1 MTRSLRLPRL
11 SRLLLLAAALA
22 ALAVVFVHAA
32 PIARAGTAATLG
44 DEERLLGVGTLTVG
58 NGGSWRGYIH
68 SPSTGQLTRTWF
80 TYQGVNYT
88 IRWLNE
94 HNTSD
99 FLILELD
106 KAIVPSLKSG
116 LVLHIED
123 RRFALADGVIN
134 PNNSRQIRW
143 ANSGESWTAGEQFHV
158 TITYTDYW
166 SATLNV
172 KTVNGLGCQTSSST
186 TSNQCGHPPTLS
198 DNSITL
204 DGTTHTISG
213 VRLFVQGAERNL
225 WFELANHSGT
235 YGAVTA
241 LERYTL
247 YVGDKPFHF
256 TDATAVS
263 STNANAYWTN
273 AGLTWSAGQTVQ
285 LRLTKR
291 IFTGVTFLDDT
302 TSLPTDA
309 LSLAE
314 NGESVFQIVLPRDPG
329 ASETVTVRLSK
340 MITGCAGCPNSHV
353 GDPGAVL
360 IDNPS
365 RDIDSNPETVTV
377 TFGGGT
383 NGNWNQAVRV
393 RVRGVPDAD
402 GQHEHVLIVATVST
416 ASGNHPWYNS
426 RDGANGIFVTVT
438 DGTDDGRGSPGT
450 EADLGRLKRPEEAQ
464 PEPQVLANNAPT
476 VAAPLADLIEPV
488 VGGGTQIDLSGVFA
502 DADGDALAYS
512 ASTTNED
519 ISFAFVQSSEL
530 LVVALGRGT
539 VTITVTADDGNGGAV
554 SNSFTVTVKEAPTV
568 ASPIADISELE
579 AGASHQVS
587 LSGVFADADGDALT
601 YSAASSDTA
610 VATATVGNGS
620 LTVTA
625 QQAGTATITVT
636 AEDADGNQ
644 VSDTFD
650 VSVIASPEP
659 QVEAPAASSGEE
671 QDAVARYDADQDGV
685 ISLTEYR
692 AAVANLGKDVT
703 LDELVRIRQAWV
715 DGGHQQ

>member
-22 ALAVVFVHAA
+22 ALAVVFVHHA
-32 PIARAGTAATLG
+32 PTARAGTAATLG
-44 DEERLLGVGTLTVG
+44 DDERLLGVGTLTVG
-58 NGGSWRGYIH
+58 AGANWRGFRH

-106 KAIVPSLKSG
+106 KAISAGLKSA
-116 LVLHIED
+116 LVLYIED

-134 PNNSRQIRW
+134 PTNSRQIRW
-143 ANSGESWTAGEQFHV
+143 ANSGEGWTAGQQFHV
-158 TITYTDYW
+158 TTSFTDYW

-186 TSNQCGHPPTLS
+186 TANKCSTSATLS
-198 DNSITL
+198 DNTITL
-204 DGTTHTISG
+204 RGTTHTISG
-213 VRLFVQGAERNL
+213 VRLFIQGAERNL
-225 WFELANHSGT
+225 FFDLANPSGT
-235 YGAVTA
+235 YGSATA

-256 TDATAVS
+256 TDATAQS
-263 STNANAYWTN
+263 NTNANGYWTN
-273 AGLTWSAGQTVQ
+273 TGLTWSAGQTVQ

-291 IFTGVTFLDDT
+291 IFTGVTFRDDT

-365 RDIDSNPETVTV
+365 RDIDSSPETVTV

-416 ASGNHPWYNS
+416 ASGNHPWYNAT
-426 RDGANGIFVTVT
+426 DGSNGIFITVI

-476 VAAPLADLIEPV
+476 VAAPLADVIEPA
-488 VGGGTQIDLSGVFA
+488 VGGGRQIDLSSVFA
-502 DADGDALAYS
+502 DADGDALTYS
-512 ASTTNED
+512 AATTNED
-519 ISFAFVQSSEL
+519 ISVGYIDGAGM
-530 LVVALGRGT
+530 LVLALSRGT
-539 VTITVTADDGNGGAV
+539 VTITVTADDGNGGTV
-554 SNSFTVTVKEAPTV
+554 SDSFTVTVKEAPTV
-568 ASPIADISELE
+568 ASPLADISELE
-579 AGASHQVS
+579 AGASQQVS

-601 YSAASSDTA
+601 LSAASSDTA

-636 AEDADGNQ
+636 AQDTDGNQ

-650 VSVIASPEP
+650 VTVSAPP
-659 QVEAPAASSGEE
+659 QVEATGSAGSEQE

>member
-11 SRLLLLAAALA
+11 SRLLLLAVALA
-22 ALAVVFVHAA
+22 ALAVVFVHDV
-32 PIARAGTAATLG
+32 PTARAGTAARLG

-58 NGGSWRGYIH
+58 AGANWRGFRH

-80 TYQGVNYT
+80 TYDGVNYT
-88 IRWLNE
+88 IRWLVE

-106 KAIVPSLKSG
+106 KAIPAGLKSA
-116 LVLHIED
+116 LVLYIED
-123 RRFALADGVIN
+123 RRFALAGGVIN
-134 PNNSRQIRW
+134 PTNSKQIRW
-143 ANSGESWTAGEQFHV
+143 ANSGEGWTAGQQFHV
-158 TITYTDYW
+158 TTSFTHYW
-166 SATLNV
+166 SATLTVQNLGSNV
-172 KTVNGLGCQTSSST
+172 GFGCDSSVDTVALKCETAA
-186 TSNQCGHPPTLS
+186 TLS
-198 DNSITL
+198 DNTIRLGS
-204 DGTTHTISG
+204 TTHTIEYIQHDAGWVYFGFADADENYGS
-213 VRLFVQGAERNL
+213 FT
-225 WFELANHSGT
+225 ELT
-235 YGAVTA
+235 
-241 LERYTL
+241 RYTL
-247 YVGDKPFHF
+247 HIGSRSVEFSG
-256 TDATAVS
+256 ATQTS
-263 STNANAYWTN
+263 SQLANSRWN
-273 AGLTWSAGQTVQ
+273 NPGISWSAGQTVK
-285 LRLTKR
+285 LRLTKTV
-291 IFTGVTFLDDT
+291 FTGVTFRDDT
-302 TSLPTDA
+302 TNLPTDA

-314 NGESVFQIVLPRDPG
+314 NGEAVFQIVLPRDPG
-329 ASETVTVRLSK
+329 ASETVTVRLWK

-365 RDIDSNPETVTV
+365 RDIDSSPETVTV

-416 ASGNHPWYNS
+416 ASGNHAWYDS
-426 RDGANGIFVTVT
+426 PDGANGIFVTVT

-476 VAAPLADLIEPV
+476 VAAPLADVIEPV
-488 VGGGTQIDLSGVFA
+488 VGGGRQIDLSGVFA
-502 DADGDALAYS
+502 DADGDALTYS
-512 ASTTNED
+512 AATTNED
-519 ISFAFVQSSEL
+519 ISVGYIDGSRM
-530 LVVALGRGT
+530 LVLALGRGT
-539 VTITVTADDGNGGAV
+539 VTITVTADDGNGGTV
-554 SNSFTVTVKEAPTV
+554 SDSFTVTVKEAPTV
-568 ASPIADISELE
+568 ASPLADISELE
-579 AGASHQVS
+579 ADTSRQID

-601 YSAASSDTA
+601 LSVASSDTA
-610 VATATVGNGS
+610 VATATVSNGS

-659 QVEAPAASSGEE
+659 QVEAPAASSGEAP
-671 QDAVARYDADQDGV
+671 DAVARYDANQDGV
-685 ISLTEYR
+685 ISLSEYR

-703 LDELVRIRQAWV
+703 LAELIRIRQAWV